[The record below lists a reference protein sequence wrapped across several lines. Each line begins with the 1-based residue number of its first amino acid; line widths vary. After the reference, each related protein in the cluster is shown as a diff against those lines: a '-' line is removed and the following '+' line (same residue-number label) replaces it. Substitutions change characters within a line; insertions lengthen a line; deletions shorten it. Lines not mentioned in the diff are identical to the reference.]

1 MAQPKRL
8 KGGPVDRQVTAREA
22 SNLQVNEDMRFQE
35 RDWLGQRV
43 GWFALASLLLAGCLG
58 LMGSGPLSQAERS
71 DGRGFTIEY
80 ERFVRHGAQTSVV
93 LRAASDA
100 LPAEQARITV
110 TRQFLAANDLQRSVP
125 EPSETRARGAE
136 VELVY
141 STQSRKA
148 LQVRWIIEPDELGRH
163 TTILRL
169 NDGPPLEIVQFT
181 YP

>member
-8 KGGPVDRQVTAREA
+8 KGGPVDRPVTAREA
-22 SNLQVNEDMRFQE
+22 SNLQVNEDLRFQE

-43 GWFALASLLLAGCLG
+43 GWFALALLLLAGCLG

-93 LRAASDA
+93 LKAAA
-100 LPAEQARITV
+100 GAIPADQARITV
-110 TRQFLAANDLQRSVP
+110 TRQFLTANDLQRSVP
-125 EPSETRARGAE
+125 EPGEARTRGDE

-141 STQSRKA
+141 GSQSRRG
-148 LQVRWIIEPDELGRH
+148 LQVRWVIEPDELGSH
-163 TTILRL
+163 TTTLRL
-169 NDGPPLEIVQFT
+169 NDGPPVEIVQFT